1 MKRFILTV
9 FAVIVLFSDF
19 AEARTLMYAN
29 GDSNFPIWGPGKRGG
44 SALDLKTAMIMPETG
59 NGQYLETCAN
69 NYFLWYD
76 KGDGETYEN
85 GTLQEDKYIYF
96 REYNDGSG
104 LYYVVAEVPW
114 DALDW
119 QKVNPNSFLDY
130 SINDAYYLLKC
141 RVEKKQ

>member
-1 MKRFILTV
+1 MKKSILAL
-9 FAVIVLFSDF
+9 FAVIMVFSSF
-19 AEARTLMYAN
+19 AEARIIMYAN
-29 GDSNFPIWGPGKRGG
+29 GDYNYPIWASGNRGG
-44 SALDLKTAMIMPETG
+44 STLDLRTAMIMPDTG

-76 KGDGETYEN
+76 KGDGKTYEN
-85 GTLQEDKYIYF
+85 GTLQKDKYIYF

-114 DALDW
+114 DALPW
-119 QKVNPNSFLDY
+119 KKINPDDY
-130 SINDAYYLLKC
+130 FDYGINDAYYLLKC